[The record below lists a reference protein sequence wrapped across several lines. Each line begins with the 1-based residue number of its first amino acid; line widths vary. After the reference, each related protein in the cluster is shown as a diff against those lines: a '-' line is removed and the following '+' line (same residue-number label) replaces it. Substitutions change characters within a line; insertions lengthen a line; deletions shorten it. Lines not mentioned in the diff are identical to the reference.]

1 MSKFEVFLKDGTK
14 LDFDG
19 KCNHYTVT
27 SSNLILFINNDG
39 DESKVLAAIPYENI
53 SYIRSYPYMSVQE
66 AREYEKEMKNNG

>member
-27 SSNLILFINNDG
+27 SSNLILFINND
-39 DESKVLAAIPYENI
+39 II
-53 SYIRSYPYMSVQE
+53 
-66 AREYEKEMKNNG
+66 